1 MQIAEQPPTPFALAA
16 AKWVGLML
24 GASAGLAWMA
34 QYAFELTLAQ
44 GLEVF
49 ALLVA
54 MQLVHRAL
62 NWLEPSAAAVLA
74 FLYLVMLIPAFW
86 AGALKGLAQ

>member
-1 MQIAEQPPTPFALAA
+1 M
-16 AKWVGLML
+16 
-24 GASAGLAWMA
+24 AGMA

-54 MQLVHRAL
+54 MQAVHRVVS
-62 NWLEPSAAAVLA
+62 WLEPSAAAVLA
-74 FLYLVMLIPAFW
+74 LLYMVMLLPAFW
-86 AGALKGLAQ
+86 AGALRVLTR